1 MVKKS
6 FETRLRHMAERRGFM
21 LQKSRA
27 RDPGSLTYGG
37 YQLINAQYNSVVF
50 GGGSTHNTGRGFGA
64 TIEEIEEFLRTGV
77 NADQLDKFGRPLSS
91 SKENDLRG
99 GKPRKSRKGV
109 K

>member
-50 GGGSTHNTGRGFGA
+50 GGGVTGRGFGA

-99 GKPRKSRKGV
+99 SKPRKSRKEQS